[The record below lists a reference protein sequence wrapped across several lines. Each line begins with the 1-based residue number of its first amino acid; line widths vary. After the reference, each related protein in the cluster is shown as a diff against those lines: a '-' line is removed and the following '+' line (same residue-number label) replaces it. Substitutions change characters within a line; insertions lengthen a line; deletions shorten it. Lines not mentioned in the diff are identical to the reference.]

1 MVIFSFFVVM
11 RFTHVCSYFD
21 KYFFIFN
28 KESRDNAIHIVGVV
42 VVQVA
47 IVVDITEV
55 RSVRNI
61 RRPLPPISGDDP
73 QSRSEYNQ
81 CIFIDCK
88 IFLCQTSVGQTV
100 VLPRP
105 QVGLPMLSL
114 FYFHIA
120 YLKINQTSGIP
131 SLSNKS

>member
-21 KYFFIFN
+21 KDYFIFN
-28 KESRDNAIHIVGVV
+28 KESGDNAIHIVSVV

-61 RRPLPPISGDDP
+61 RRTLPPISGNDP

-88 IFLCQTSVGQTV
+88 IFLCQTSVEQTV
-100 VLPRP
+100 VLSRP

-120 YLKINQTSGIP
+120 YLKINQTSVTP
-131 SLSNKS
+131 SPSNRS